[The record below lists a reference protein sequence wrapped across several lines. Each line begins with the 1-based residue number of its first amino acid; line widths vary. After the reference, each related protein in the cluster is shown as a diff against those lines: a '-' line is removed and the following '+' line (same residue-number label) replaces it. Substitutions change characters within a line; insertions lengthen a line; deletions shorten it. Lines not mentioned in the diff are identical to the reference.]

1 MAGDNNAKPKRF
13 AKLNG
18 WLWRIVFAALGFG
31 VGVGIAWGT
40 VTTEVSD
47 LKECTD
53 DHEDRLRN
61 IEKFAP
67 RIDQALSDIDRRLS
81 NIETQVK

>member
-1 MAGDNNAKPKRF
+1 MAGDNNARPKRF

-31 VGVGIAWGT
+31 VGVGVAWGT

-47 LKECTD
+47 LKEGTV

-67 RIDQALSDIDRRLS
+67 RIDQALIDIERRLS
-81 NIETQVK
+81 NNETQVK

>member
-47 LKECTD
+47 LQGDTV
-53 DHEDRLRN
+53 DHENRLRE
-61 IEKFAP
+61 IEKLAP
-67 RIDQALSDIDRRLS
+67 RIDQSLKDIDRRLS